1 MKKLD
6 QLIEQVDKEVDRR
19 LQPWND
25 FFGRYFTFFSSIFFS
40 FLLIFFVFKVY
51 YEKPNLVAS
60 LIQSDIKNIH
70 YILSEIDKKCFI
82 SHVKKNCIPLDF
94 FTVVKFVGSEIGGLN
109 LRHPERWQGP
119 YMKDCPEFQ
128 LKAYELIRA
137 RDGFFI
143 IPGFDTKLPNGFIV
157 GRDFDISE
165 QTFMLPL
172 LKEGGPLFYKGFV
185 FGERI
190 IFSCG
195 ACGASSVVSDE
206 TIKKIDDMLKEF
218 NNSIPLSKN
227 EEVRHGWN

>member
-25 FFGRYFTFFSSIFFS
+25 FLGRYFTLFSSIFFS
-40 FLLIFFVFKVY
+40 FLLIFFVVKVY
-51 YEKPNLVAS
+51 YEKPNVVAS

-70 YILSEIDKKCFI
+70 RILLEIDKTCAI
-82 SHVKKNCIPLDF
+82 SLVKKNRITLDF
-94 FTVVKFVGSEIGGLN
+94 LTVVKFIGSEIGGLN
-109 LRHPERWQGP
+109 LMYPEHWKGP
-119 YMKDCPEFQ
+119 YIKDCPELQ
-128 LKAYELIRA
+128 LKAYELVRA

-143 IPGFDTKLPNGFIV
+143 IPGVDTKLPNGFIV
-157 GRDFDISE
+157 GKDFDISE
-165 QTFMLPL
+165 QTLVLPL

-185 FGERI
+185 FGEQI
-190 IFSCG
+190 MFSCG
-195 ACGASSVVSDE
+195 ACGLSSGISQE

-227 EEVRHGWN
+227 DVVYHR